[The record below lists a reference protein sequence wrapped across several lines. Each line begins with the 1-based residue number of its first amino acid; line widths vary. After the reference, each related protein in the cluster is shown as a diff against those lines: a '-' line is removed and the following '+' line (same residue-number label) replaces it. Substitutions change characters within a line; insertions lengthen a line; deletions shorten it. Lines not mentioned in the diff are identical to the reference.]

1 MFEEFLTPLRIE
13 EIIDT
18 ELLSPDQLGSV
29 IDMHVTTAPDIEK
42 ADIVIIGVNDDRGS
56 ARNKGCAKAPDSIR
70 KHLYQLYTPNK
81 HVRIADLGNVEKGAT
96 VRDTYIALSKIVL
109 EVLYYKC
116 VPIVIGGGHD
126 LTYGHYGGYQETGRM
141 INLAVVDSMID
152 IRENEE
158 EIDADNFLI
167 TLLTHQPNYLFNYSH
182 VAYQTHFASPM
193 TVETL
198 DKLHFDMIRLGK
210 VRENIRGIEPLLR
223 DTDMLSFDMTAVRFS
238 DAPGNKNAT
247 PNGLTGEDAC
257 QIARY
262 AGLSDK
268 LSSFGLYEVNPV
280 ADTRDQTVMLAAQM
294 LWYFVDGFYNRR
306 KLIPSDENRDFI
318 KYLVHFK
325 DTNFEMVFWK
335 NVKTDMW
342 WMEVPSGHKS
352 KRPDKKHLIPCS
364 YEDYQLACREELPE
378 RWLKTHEKLS

>member
-1 MFEEFLTPLRIE
+1 
-13 EIIDT
+13 
-18 ELLSPDQLGSV
+18 
-29 IDMHVTTAPDIEK
+29 
-42 ADIVIIGVNDDRGS
+42 
-56 ARNKGCAKAPDSIR
+56 
-70 KHLYQLYTPNK
+70 
-81 HVRIADLGNVEKGAT
+81 
-96 VRDTYIALSKIVL
+96 
-109 EVLYYKC
+109 LYYKC

-126 LTYGHYGGYQETGRM
+126 LTYGHYGGYQETGKM

-167 TLLTHQPNYLFNYSH
+167 TLLTHQPNFLFNYSH
-182 VAYQTHFASPM
+182 VGYQTHFASPL
-193 TVETL
+193 TVDTL

-210 VRENIRGIEPLLR
+210 VRENIREIEPLMR
-223 DTDMLSFDMTAVRFS
+223 DTDMLSFDMSAVRFS
-238 DAPGNKNAT
+238 DASGNKNAT

-268 LSSFGLYEVNPV
+268 LTSFGLYEVNPTC
-280 ADTRDQTVMLAAQM
+280 DTRDQTTQLAAQM
-294 LWYFVDGFYNRR
+294 LWYFVDGYYNRR
-306 KLIPSDENRDFI
+306 KLMPADENRDFT

-335 NVKTDMW
+335 NVKTDMGW
-342 WMEVPSGHKS
+342 RDVPSGHKR
-352 KRPDKKHLIPCS
+352 KRPEKKHLIPCS